1 MLLNFTRGFA
11 LLKNYL
17 HHVME
22 KLEMN
27 IEGMH
32 YGACATGIQ
41 MVTSSLD
48 GVQSVFVDYDGK
60 KGVWEIDP
68 TKITREQL

>member
-1 MLLNFTRGFA
+1 
-11 LLKNYL
+11 
-17 HHVME
+17 ME

-32 YGACATGIQ
+32 CGACATGIQ
-41 MVTSSLD
+41 MVTSGLD

-68 TKITREQL
+68 AKVTKEQLQKSIADLGYKAV